1 MKKINL
7 GDVFQFIANIGAVS
21 ISLGILFWGFTII
34 SQIIKSIF

>member
-21 ISLGILFWGFTII
+21 VAFGILFWGFTII
-34 SQIIKSIF
+34 LQIIKSIF